1 MELRRCSRYDGFESN
16 FEKDIKRVFQID
28 QFTDEVQSNF
38 GKLAIKSKAGLKICL
53 RHRIFGALPILCIT
67 GFKDEENEQVY
78 TRQKIYI
85 AISSEH
91 FLNQSVKVLPQI
103 SGLRIWCSSSKFDHE
118 MNSKGLLQLVP
129 LERRVK

>member
-16 FEKDIKRVFQID
+16 FERDIQRVFQID

-38 GKLAIKSKAGLKICL
+38 GKLAIKNKAGLKICL
-53 RHRIFGALPILCIT
+53 RHRIFGALSILCIT

-118 MNSKGLLQLVP
+118 MNSKGLLYLVP